1 MSLYILSA
9 FSSIF
14 LYRHNVSPSTLLWL
28 TVIFTMNLMI
38 NCFCQAEKVRKVNIL
53 STVSL
58 HTSFFSWYATVCVFV
73 ITRIV
78 ESRNYVVWQTWTCQG
93 VFWHW
98 RMALSVRLGGWSFW
112 FVLTEWMSFRSSQH
126 LTDSSYLAGTT
137 PHLLTLNQ
145 LHHLKGTFSEK
156 DVLKTFQWQ
165 PWLANIY
172 STHIIPDKYP
182 YRYRCCRV

>member
-1 MSLYILSA
+1 MAYCDIYNEFNDQL
-9 FSSIF
+9 F
-14 LYRHNVSPSTLLWL
+14 LPGWKGEKGEYTLHCVPSH
-28 TVIFTMNLMI
+28 V
-38 NCFCQAEKVRKVNIL
+38 
-53 STVSL
+53 
-58 HTSFFSWYATVCVFV
+58 FFFLVYATVCVFV

-126 LTDSSYLAGTT
+126 LTDSSYLADTT

-156 DVLKTFQWQ
+156 DILKTFQWQ

-172 STHIIPDKYP
+172 SRHIIPDKYP